1 MAIAPHHPTMA
12 NAYSDDLRRRILEAY
27 EQGAGTQEQ
36 LAERFR
42 VSVGYVEKIRGQ
54 QLRTGTMERIAHQPG
69 RKPKFTEP
77 IRQQLRSWLKQQPD
91 LRLAELQQKLRQQEQ
106 LGVSLPSLWQV
117 LRLLGLRLKK
127 SRSTPAS
134 AIPNRTASDAKSSW
148 KKSSRFRR
156 KS

>member
-1 MAIAPHHPTMA
+1 MA
-12 NAYSDDLRRRILEAY
+12 NPYSDDLRRRILQSY
-27 EQGAGTQEQ
+27 EQGEGTQEQ
-36 LAERFR
+36 LAVRFR

-54 QLRTGTMERIAHQPG
+54 QLRTGKMERIPHHPG

-91 LRLAELQQKLRQQEQ
+91 LTLAELQQKLRQHAQ
-106 LGVSLPSLWQV
+106 LGVSRPSLWQV

-127 SRSTPAS
+127 SHSMPANETQ
-134 AIPNRTASDAKSSW
+134 NRTASGGKSSS
-148 KKSSRFRR
+148 KRSSPSRR